1 MRHAFCY
8 LSPAFL
14 ALAPGLGGDWA
25 GEAAPLARV
34 RGRRVS
40 LYCSPPE
47 TLAALAGQHAIVR
60 AAGLVPAHCA

>member
-25 GEAAPLARV
+25 GEGAPLACV

-40 LYCSPPE
+40 LYCPPPE
-47 TLAALAGQHAIVR
+47 TLAALAGQHAVMR
-60 AAGLVPAHCA
+60 AACPVSAHCA

>member
-1 MRHAFCY
+1 MLFYY

-25 GEAAPLARV
+25 GEAAPLACV

-40 LYCSPPE
+40 LYCPPPE
-47 TLAALAGQHAIVR
+47 TLAALARQHAVVR
-60 AAGLVPAHCA
+60 AACLVPAHCA